1 MNKNI
6 LVFISL
12 FSSFIFVS
20 TYTYRPMT
28 KRTFDFGEDV
38 CYYEDILDRTG
49 FLYVKPCE
57 EGKRC
62 LQIQSSDYK
71 IHTCVAYEKE
81 YDNKNANCVTKDNY
95 DSYSYGNGID
105 CTGLTCTK
113 DKCGGTCSESQVIDI
128 LDNNKCVEEPNICEE
143 YDSNGA
149 RTKWYSVRDN
159 KKCVQFELQSSNNK
173 VYNYKKVYSN
183 SIASIPDGEFIKDDS
198 PDNIMYCSSGYALY
212 FYGDKGLKNPN
223 TDSSTNHVMYLMCV
237 TVLGRDT
244 KGIIKYA
251 IGNGDEK
258 YYDPNKLPYKPSSSS
273 SSRYYLNYN
282 DEFLMTRLEMFKKY
296 KESLN
301 DPNESAKWEYF
312 YNNPKNYLLYQNEP
326 QIVEYLIKEVGG
338 NYEYKVQHTASTES
352 SSILKMKYLIAL
364 LSLILLF

>member
-12 FSSFIFVS
+12 FPSFIFVS
-20 TYTYRPMT
+20 TFTYRPMT

-38 CYYEDILDRTG
+38 CYYEDISDGTG
-49 FLYVKPCE
+49 FVYVKPCE

-62 LQIQSSDYK
+62 LQIQSSDYN
-71 IHTCVAYEKE
+71 IHTCVAYDKE

-105 CTGLTCTK
+105 CTGLTCIK
-113 DKCGGTCSESQVIDI
+113 DKCGGCSKSQVMDI
-128 LDNNKCVEEPNICEE
+128 LDNYKCVDAPNICEE
-143 YDSNGA
+143 YNSNNVH
-149 RTKWYSVRDN
+149 TKNYTVGDN
-159 KKCVQFELQSSNNK
+159 KKCVQFELQTSNNK
-173 VYNYKKVYSN
+173 VYSDKKVYSN
-183 SIASIPDGEFIKDDS
+183 SIASIPDGEFIKDDDS
-198 PDNIMYCSSGYALY
+198 SNIMYCSSGYALY

-223 TDSSTNHVMYLMCV
+223 TDSPTNHKMYLMCV

-258 YYDPNKLPYKPSSSS
+258 YYDSSKLPYKPSPSSD
-273 SSRYYLNYN
+273 RYNLQNN
-282 DEFLMTRLEMFKKY
+282 DKFLMTRLEMFKKY

-301 DPNESAKWEYF
+301 DPTESAKWKYF
-312 YNNPKNYLLYQNEP
+312 YENPENYLLYQNEP
-326 QIVEYLIKEVGG
+326 QIVEYLIKEKGG
-338 NYEYKVQHTASTES
+338 NYDYKVQHTASTES
-352 SSILKMKYLIAL
+352 SSILNMKYLIAL